1 MNKITKVLLKSFF
14 TNISLS
20 IIKIVSGLIGASG
33 ALIADGVHSLSDTLT
48 DTFAIIGHKLST
60 KPADYNHPFG
70 HGKIEYLTCLFIGFV
85 IIFMGLAVIY
95 KGVFEESIIPN
106 AYVALISVLVIIAKI
121 ILANYI
127 LKKGIEYDN
136 NILVASGKESF
147 SDVASSMVVLFA
159 IIISQLGYIN
169 SLFTYAD
176 TLAMIIVGIL
186 ILKIGYNILKEN
198 FSSLLGEKVTN
209 EEYLKKV
216 SDIIYKVSDI
226 KHIDSLIIVKYG
238 VFYQMNLDVSMD
250 ENMKV
255 KEVHKKLDTIEKKL
269 KGFDEKLK
277 YITIHVNPY
286 HHKKV

>member
-1 MNKITKVLLKSFF
+1 MNKITKVLLKSFL

-20 IIKIVSGLIGASG
+20 IIKIVAGTIAASG

-48 DTFAIIGHKLST
+48 DIFAIVGHKLSA

-85 IIFMGLAVIY
+85 IIFMGISVIY
-95 KGVFEESIIPN
+95 NGLFEGSIIPN
-106 AYVALISVLVIIAKI
+106 AYVAIASVLVIIAKI

-136 NILVASGKESF
+136 NILIASGKESF
-147 SDVASSMVVLFA
+147 SDVISSMVVLVA

-169 SLFTYAD
+169 DLFVYAD

-186 ILKIGYNILKEN
+186 ILRIGYNILKDN
-198 FSSLLGEKVTN
+198 FSSLLGEKVTD
-209 EEYLKKV
+209 EDYLQKV
-216 SDIIYKVSDI
+216 ENIIYKVDDI

-238 VFYQMNLDVSMD
+238 FFYQVNINVSMD

-255 KEVHKKLDTIEKKL
+255 KDAHQRLDTIEKRLRK
-269 KGFDEKLK
+269 FDDRLK

-286 HHKKV
+286 SITG